1 MSRPDS
7 RPDDSLSDPIDALE
21 HHLAAG
27 FPADLALDLVL
38 NGLVV
43 RAAEATHASAAALA
57 LLRNNEM
64 VCRAATGNL
73 APGLGI
79 PLNARDGLSGVCL
92 ETRQPQLSVDTEF
105 DPRVDPEVSRR
116 LGIRSI
122 LIVPVFDLNNRRNFA
137 GVLEVFSASPAAF
150 SSADQEVL
158 ESFAAECARISQAAV
173 DLSQRKP
180 KAKRASEVEAK
191 YVPADFV
198 PLEFAA
204 TGLGIPDVP
213 PDVLAD
219 MPHNVPADTSPV
231 RRAPYEAWTLVLG
244 GLTIFAAIGVS
255 ALVGSRIG
263 WLLPSRAQSGQNRS
277 AQTGAPD
284 QSCAG
289 SSLPGCAA
297 EHSAAGATSSTPG
310 APTSS
315 AAGPS
320 ALKVGAPSTGK
331 VTEKT
336 SASENPQKKSASP
349 PADELV
355 VYEKG
360 KVIFRMRPAPTNG
373 ASARQSPAQ
382 LDGEQPSAAHVDRPI
397 VQASS
402 TTKIAASPS
411 IWLSAGEAEAR
422 LVSRSEPR
430 YPPEA
435 IAAHRAGN
443 VVLEVHVA
451 EDGSVSTVRTI
462 SGDPILATAAAEAVR
477 NWRYQPYRQ
486 HDQPSSFQTDVT
498 LSFALPN

>member
-1 MSRPDS
+1 
-7 RPDDSLSDPIDALE
+7 
-21 HHLAAG
+21 
-27 FPADLALDLVL
+27 
-38 NGLVV
+38 
-43 RAAEATHASAAALA
+43 
-57 LLRNNEM
+57 
-64 VCRAATGNL
+64 
-73 APGLGI
+73 
-79 PLNARDGLSGVCL
+79 
-92 ETRQPQLSVDTEF
+92 
-105 DPRVDPEVSRR
+105 
-116 LGIRSI
+116 
-122 LIVPVFDLNNRRNFA
+122 
-137 GVLEVFSASPAAF
+137 
-150 SSADQEVL
+150 
-158 ESFAAECARISQAAV
+158 
-173 DLSQRKP
+173 
-180 KAKRASEVEAK
+180 KRASEVEAK

-219 MPHNVPADTSPV
+219 MPHNVPADKSPV

-315 AAGPS
+315 AA
-320 ALKVGAPSTGK
+320 
-331 VTEKT
+331 EH
-336 SASENPQKKSASP
+336 PQKKSASP

-402 TTKIAASPS
+402 TTKIAASPG

-435 IAAHRAGN
+435 IAAH
-443 VVLEVHVA
+443 
-451 EDGSVSTVRTI
+451 
-462 SGDPILATAAAEAVR
+462 
-477 NWRYQPYRQ
+477 
-486 HDQPSSFQTDVT
+486 
-498 LSFALPN
+498 